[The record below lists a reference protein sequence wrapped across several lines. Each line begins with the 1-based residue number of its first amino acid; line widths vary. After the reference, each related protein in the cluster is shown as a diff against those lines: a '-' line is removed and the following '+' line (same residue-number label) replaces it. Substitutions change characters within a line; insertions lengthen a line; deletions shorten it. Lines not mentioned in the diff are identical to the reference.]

1 MKNGRGHIDRRA
13 LFSSAAA
20 AALLAASGVSAAGAP
35 VRGGRLRMALS
46 GAARSDDWRQGDG
59 LFMQVA
65 RQGLVFD
72 TLTEVAADG
81 TLRAELAMAWR
92 AQEGGRVWQ
101 FDLRPDVAF
110 HDGARFRAED
120 VVASLAPLG
129 AGQVE
134 ALGALS
140 VEVRFAQPMRDLPL
154 VLSQP
159 EFVIRAAHD
168 LDGAVGTGMYRV
180 RQFDPGQRLLTER
193 VSTHYKDGTA
203 GWFDEVELTSIPS
216 EQVRGQALGAYMV
229 DAADIQDSGVV
240 GGLPDVTLLPTRTR
254 PSFAVLSEVAQPA
267 RISALRPLDNLRA
280 AERWWFA
287 QS

>member
-1 MKNGRGHIDRRA
+1 VTMWRGHIDRRA

-46 GAARSDDWRQGDG
+46 GAARTDDWDHGDG
-59 LFMQVA
+59 LFMQIA

-81 TLRAELAMAWR
+81 TLRAELATRWQSRNACC
-92 AQEGGRVWQ
+92 VWQ
-101 FDLRPDVAF
+101 FDLREGVDF
-110 HDGARFRAED
+110 HDGTPLTARD
-120 VVASLAPLG
+120 VVASLSPLI
-129 AGQVE
+129 AGDVV
-134 ALGALS
+134 AKSALS
-140 VEVRFAQPMRDLPL
+140 VEIALYQPMSDLPL
-154 VLSQP
+154 ILSQP
-159 EFVIRAAHD
+159 EYVIRAAHD
-168 LDGAVGTGMYRV
+168 SAGAVGTGLFEV
-180 RQFDPGQRLLTER
+180 VHFVPGQRLLTKR
-193 VSTHYKDGTA
+193 VGAHFKDGLA
-203 GWFDEVELTSIPS
+203 GWFDQVELTSIPS
-216 EQVRGQALGAYMV
+216 EAVRGQALGEYLVDVVDLHDASVVSAFDDITLMP
-229 DAADIQDSGVV
+229 DAA
-240 GGLPDVTLLPTRTR
+240 R